1 MSDSEEEVNSV
12 AIKPPKFLETSVS
25 GWFAIIEAQFHLKRV
40 TNGKTKFYN
49 IIAALPAEV
58 VSRLPSHI
66 TDATKTSYDELKEK
80 VIGIYEKTKPEMLD
94 KLMQTTTMTGRPS
107 VYLQELISTAEKLGV
122 GEDIIRHKFIQA
134 LPSSISPVIAS
145 QGDLEIS
152 RLGKLADELL
162 PYMNKSVMSVSSIQ
176 QSKVSKVANGDNNS
190 VPRGVKPFKGNQ
202 RPKVCRSHIYFGVN
216 AKYCKPWCQWP
227 KKDANVKVE
236 PSSRSSSPSPSGN

>member
-1 MSDSEEEVNSV
+1 MSDSEEEVNAV
-12 AIKPPKFLETSVS
+12 AIKPPKFLETSVC
-25 GWFAIIEAQFHLKRV
+25 GWFAIIEAQFHLKKIKNS
-40 TNGKTKFYN
+40 TTKFYN

-58 VSRLPSHI
+58 VSRLPNHV
-66 TDATKTSYDELKEK
+66 TDPTKTNYDELKEK

-107 VYLQELISTAEKLGV
+107 IYLQELMSTAEKIGV

-162 PYMNKSVMSVSSIQ
+162 PYMSKPVMSVPSFQ
-176 QSKVSKVANGDNNS
+176 QSKGTNGDKNY
-190 VPRGVKPFKGNQ
+190 VPKGVKPFKGNQ
-202 RPKVCRSHIYFGVN
+202 RPKVCRSHIYFGIN

-227 KKDANVKVE
+227 NKDASIKVE